1 MSVIMP
7 TLERGA
13 AAPLIR
19 TDFVTLLFFSRS
31 VVCNSVQLQGLQ
43 HTRLPCPPPYRR
55 ACSNACSLS
64 QWCNPTISSSV
75 IPFSSHLQ
83 SFPASGSFLWVSS
96 SQQVAKVL
104 ELQLQ
109 HQSFQWT
116 FRVNLPLGLTGLIS
130 LLSKELST
138 VFFSTTAQRHQFFG
152 AQLFIM
158 SSSHICTWPLEK
170 GYLWLYRPL

>member
-75 IPFSSHLQ
+75 FPFSSCPQ
-83 SFPASGSFLWVSS
+83 YFPASGSFQMTQLFTWGGVSAS
-96 SQQVAKVL
+96 ASVL
-104 ELQLQ
+104 PMNTQGW
-109 HQSFQWT
+109 S
-116 FRVNLPLGLTGLIS
+116 PLGWTGWIS
-130 LLSKELST
+130 LQSKGLSRVFSNTT
-138 VFFSTTAQRHQFFG
+138 VQKHQFLG
-152 AQLFIM
+152 AQHSL
-158 SSSHICTWPLEK
+158 
-170 GYLWLYRPL
+170 